1 MKIVKI
7 HGITFSIHFLFFP
20 IMISLYIMGYI
31 EEMLILLAIIMIH
44 ELSHGL
50 MAMFLGIKIQ
60 EIQILPFGGVVK
72 LDNTLSFTIGE
83 EIFISAAGPISNM
96 VLSATVFFLQEH
108 FGWESSGFH
117 FIIFSSLAI
126 GIFNLIPVLP
136 LDGGRIFRSALSY
149 LLGYKKAT
157 NVVTIIS
164 KLFAILLIALN
175 IYLFSLGSYNFT
187 FILVG
192 IFIYYQSR
200 RENEIAI
207 YSTMKDIA
215 AKKENLN
222 KSGSMI
228 SQHMTVLPETTL
240 GEIFKQFTSK
250 KFHIIYVLDEEYA
263 LKGIITEDEILTAIL
278 HYGMH
283 SKVKNILEKRNK
295 Y

>member
-7 HGITFSIHFLFFP
+7 SGITFSIHLLFFP
-20 IMISLYIMGYI
+20 IIISLYIMGYA
-31 EEMLILLAIIMIH
+31 EEMIILLAIIMIH

-50 MAMFLGIKIQ
+50 MAMFLGIKIK

-72 LDNTLSFTIGE
+72 LDNTLSFTYGE
-83 EIFISAAGPISNM
+83 EIIISAAGPISNV
-96 VLSATVFFLQEH
+96 VLSATVFFLQGY
-108 FGWESSGFH
+108 FGWESNGFN

-126 GIFNLIPVLP
+126 GIFNLLPALP
-136 LDGGRIFRSALSY
+136 LDGGRILRSVLSY
-149 LLGYKKAT
+149 MLGYKKAT

-164 KLFAILLIALN
+164 KIIAILLVALN
-175 IYLFSLGSYNFT
+175 IYFFCLGSYNFT
-187 FILVG
+187 LILIG
-192 IFIYYQSR
+192 SFIYYQSR

-222 KSGSMI
+222 KSGSML

-240 GEIFKQFTSK
+240 GEIFKQFTSR

-263 LKGIITEDEILTAIL
+263 LKGIITEDEILSAIL
-278 HYGMH
+278 LYGMH
-283 SKVKNILEKRNK
+283 SKVKNILENRVK